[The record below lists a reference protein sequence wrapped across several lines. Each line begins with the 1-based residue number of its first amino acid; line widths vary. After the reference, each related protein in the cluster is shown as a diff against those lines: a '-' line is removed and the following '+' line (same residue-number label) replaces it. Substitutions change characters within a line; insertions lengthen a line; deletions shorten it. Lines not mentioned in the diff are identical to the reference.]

1 MSSTQPPINSRF
13 TENLATAIHEHW
25 QLLLAEGIIL
35 FILGVAAIVIPLVA
49 GLVTTV
55 FVGLML
61 FAAGIVGLVA
71 TFRGPRVPGF
81 WWSLLSAIAAI
92 IAGGIMLW
100 NPAVGLVSLTT
111 LLIAYFIVDGVLT
124 IILSLQHRKEL
135 SGRWQWLLVNGI
147 LDLVIAG
154 LIIAGVPTSF
164 AWALGLL
171 VGIDLVFGGSS
182 LMAMALA
189 ARDDAPSQVSGF
201 ARPAT

>member
-1 MSSTQPPINSRF
+1 MSTREPPINSRF
-13 TENLATAIHEHW
+13 TESLVTAVHEHW

-35 FILGVAAIVIPLVA
+35 LILGLAAIVVPLVA

-61 FAAGIVGLVA
+61 FAAGIVGLA
-71 TFRGPRVPGF
+71 STFRGRGVPGF

-100 NPAVGLVSLTT
+100 NPAVGLISLTA
-111 LLIAYFIVDGVLT
+111 LLTAYFIVDGVFT
-124 IILSLQHRKEL
+124 IILSLQHREEL

-154 LIIAGVPTSF
+154 LIIAGVPGSF
-164 AWALGLL
+164 VWALGLL

-182 LMAMALA
+182 LTAIAFA
-189 ARDDAPSQVSGF
+189 ARDGVPSQAPGV

>member
-1 MSSTQPPINSRF
+1 MSTRESPLNSRF
-13 TENLATAIHEHW
+13 TENLLTAVQEHW

-35 FILGVAAIVIPLVA
+35 LILGLAAIVVPLVA

-61 FAAGIVGLVA
+61 FAAGIVGLVS
-71 TFRGPRVPGF
+71 TFRGSRVPGF

-100 NPAVGLVSLTT
+100 NPAVGLISLTT
-111 LLIAYFIVDGVLT
+111 LLIAYFIVVGVLT

-154 LIIAGVPTSF
+154 LIIAGVPGSF
-164 AWALGLL
+164 VWALGLL
-171 VGIDLVFGGSS
+171 VGIDLVFSGSS
-182 LMAMALA
+182 LIAIALA
-189 ARDDAPSQVSGF
+189 ARDSAPSQVSGL